1 MFLTLFFGSSC
12 IKWKRNT
19 RVNALMETT
28 VNYAVNFLLHCVLL
42 IARVVIWIEVA
53 LKGDV
58 ILVCGVKNKLIT
70 DYQSID

>member
-1 MFLTLFFGSSC
+1 
-12 IKWKRNT
+12 
-19 RVNALMETT
+19 METT